1 MPRRI
6 WKQTSYRLKPL
17 WEGRGVLLFFGLLFT
32 ALSAFAV
39 VYPPE
44 LIRLLNHRTYDTM
57 LTGRPVPAGSDVP
70 VLVAIDEQSLQAF
83 GQWPWP
89 RYRIAQMIERLRDL
103 GAAAIALDMLM
114 PEVDRTSL
122 DVIFAERARDL
133 DESYPAC
140 SFARGEGQNDQTLAA
155 ALRATP
161 SILGY
166 KLLFDGLSTKQ
177 QSLPEPLRQVVVR
190 HMEGAKDNWPRAS
203 GIIASRELLFSS
215 ARAGGFINAKAD
227 PDGLLR
233 RIPLLLSGDPG
244 YYPSLAL
251 SALLMT
257 RTDNELR
264 INRLPG
270 GTSLELNGRQIP
282 LDEQGNLLLA
292 FRGRQKSFEYL
303 SAADVLAG
311 KLPDNH
317 LAGKIAFVGA
327 WAAGLGDRH
336 VTPFDSAYP
345 GLEIHATV
353 VDGILTGNFISI
365 PGWAAGAEFFFVVLI
380 GLFSTLVLVR
390 FGFLSTFL
398 LLVCVGVSVFLG
410 AVMIFRADGV
420 YVSPVLPILVL
431 LINTS
436 VLSLLKYGIEAQKV
450 FVRTRALVHAQDATI
465 IGMTAL
471 AETRDEETGEHILRT
486 QHYVEVL
493 ARRLSTQEKYKK
505 DLNDEVVEL
514 MFKSAPLHDIGK
526 VGIPDGILCKQ
537 GDLTEDEYQIMKS
550 HTLIGARALDKAF
563 ERVDDPEVLAFLH
576 YARQM
581 AEAHHEKWDGSGYPH
596 GLSGQD
602 IPLAGRLM
610 SLADIYDAVISK
622 RVYKPAFPHEE
633 AKRIILGF
641 RGTALDPAVVDVFLE
656 CEAAFRQIAIKYAD
670 PDEREEVPVPLS

>member
-1 MPRRI
+1 M
-6 WKQTSYRLKPL
+6 
-17 WEGRGVLLFFGLLFT
+17 LLFFGLLFT
-32 ALSAFAV
+32 ALAAFAV
-39 VYPPE
+39 INPPE
-44 LIRLLNHRTYDTM
+44 LIRLLNHRTYDSM
-57 LTGRPVPAGSDVP
+57 LVGRPVPAASDVP
-70 VLVAIDEQSLQAF
+70 VLIAIDEQSLQAF

-89 RYRIAQMIERLRDL
+89 RYRIAQMIEQLRDL
-103 GAAAIALDMLM
+103 GATAIALDILM
-114 PEVDRTSL
+114 PEADRTSP
-122 DVIFAERARDL
+122 DVIFEERARDL
-133 DESYPAC
+133 GESFPAG
-140 SFARGEGQNDQTLAA
+140 SFPRGKGQNDLALAA

-166 KLLFDGLSTKQ
+166 KLLFDGPSTEQ
-177 QSLPEPLRQVVVR
+177 ESFPEPLQQVVVR
-190 HMEGAKDNWPRAS
+190 RMEESKSHWPKAS
-203 GIIASRELLFSS
+203 GIIASRDLLSS
-215 ARAGGFINAKAD
+215 SSRAGGFINAKAD
-227 PDGLLR
+227 SDGLLR
-233 RIPLLLSGDPG
+233 RIPLLLSGGPG

-257 RTDNELR
+257 QADNQIR
-264 INRLPG
+264 INQLPG
-270 GTSLELNGRQIP
+270 GTSLDLNGRRIP

-292 FRGRQKSFEYL
+292 FRGRQRSFEYI
-303 SAADVLAG
+303 SAAEVLAG
-311 KLPDNH
+311 KLPDQH

-327 WAAGLGDRH
+327 WAVGLGDRH
-336 VTPFDSAYP
+336 VTPFDSDYP

-365 PGWAAGAEFFFVVLI
+365 PGWTAGAEVFFVLLV

-398 LLVCVGVSVFLG
+398 LLVCAGVSVFLG
-410 AVMIFRADGV
+410 AMTIFRADGV
-420 YVSPVLPILVL
+420 YISPVLPILVL
-431 LINTS
+431 LVNAS

-486 QHYVEVL
+486 QHYVELL
-493 ARRLSTQEKYKK
+493 ARRLSGQDKYKNE
-505 DLNDEVVEL
+505 LNEEVVEL

-526 VGIPDGILCKQ
+526 VGIPDGILCKR
-537 GDLTEDEYQIMKS
+537 GDLTEEEYLIMKS

-563 ERVDDPEVLAFLH
+563 ERVEDPEVLAFLH

-581 AEAHHEKWDGSGYPH
+581 AEAHHEKWDGSGYPY
-596 GLSGQD
+596 GLSGED

-641 RGTALDPAVVDVFLE
+641 RGTSLDPAVVDVFLE
-656 CEAAFRQIAIKYAD
+656 CEAAFRKIAEKYVD
-670 PDEREEVPVPLS
+670 PDNREVESPMPLS